1 MTTNSVSSAS
11 DINAGRAPCL
21 PSPACL
27 DGQASRRRMARST
40 ALDRSGRL
48 AWWPRLGAAARRHG
62 QLTVVATL
70 AAIASGLAMH
80 REAFAVIQ
88 ILLPLKSVLDDSQT
102 IIVAKVERIDPD
114 RPAMVL
120 AAFESLKGGSPFPRL
135 PVNLTGDKERH
146 TPRLLKR
153 VAEGMPIV
161 LFIKKESDGKF
172 MALGYTEGTWLQL
185 LGQTDG
191 GQTRWAFT
199 HCETY
204 LRRTYKGTTA
214 ELRSLVAEVLA
225 GKRKAPAPDPKERP
239 GFGPELSAAGP
250 ARP

>member
-1 MTTNSVSSAS
+1 MAPECSH
-11 DINAGRAPCL
+11 RA
-21 PSPACL
+21 
-27 DGQASRRRMARST
+27 
-40 ALDRSGRL
+40 
-48 AWWPRLGAAARRHG
+48 AWWLRLGAARPHG
-62 QLTVVATL
+62 RLIVVAAL
-70 AAIASGLAMH
+70 VAIASGLTLH

-120 AAFESLKGGSPFPRL
+120 AASESLKGGSPFPRL

-153 VAEGMPIV
+153 VADGTPIV

-214 ELRSLVAEVLA
+214 ELRSLVADVLA
-225 GKRKAPAPDPKERP
+225 GKRKSPPPDPKERP
-239 GFGPELSAAGP
+239 GFGPELPAAGSAGP
-250 ARP
+250 